1 MTSTTDENA
10 GICHSPRLFSSQFG
24 YSECGEQVCI
34 GRNTEFLVVTS
45 ESLEARSLFESASKG
60 VCFRISMER
69 EPCTLSPR
77 HTAVKFQNSK
87 DREESLKAL
96 REK

>member
-10 GICHSPRLFSSQFG
+10 GMWHSPRLFSSQFG

-45 ESLEARSLFESASKG
+45 ESLEARSLFESASEG
-60 VCFRISMER
+60 VCFRISMVRLHMER

-77 HTAVKFQNSK
+77 NTVVEFQNSG
-87 DREESLKAL
+87 L
-96 REK
+96 RRLC